1 VERAQLI
8 QRVRQ
13 VYAAFASGD
22 AEIYRAAFAAGVV
35 WHVPGDN
42 PVSGEY
48 RGEDYFTTMPQR
60 MAPLDEWRFTVTD
73 VWTNEKDL
81 AALVAFHL
89 IGVRRGVTIDMDG
102 HHLIRLDAAGHIVE
116 GWGFAADQD
125 ALDAFFRA

>member
-1 VERAQLI
+1 
-8 QRVRQ
+8 
-13 VYAAFASGD
+13 
-22 AEIYRAAFAAGVV
+22 VV

-48 RGEDYFTTMPQR
+48 RGEDYFTRMPQR

-89 IGVRRGVTIDMDG
+89 TGVRRGGTIDMDG
-102 HHLIRLDAAGHIVE
+102 HHLIRLDAAGRIVE
-116 GWGFAADQD
+116 GWGFAANHH
-125 ALDAFFRA
+125 AVPAHRRHRASARLIGCRWVTSGRRQMRAPS